1 MKKAIIGTLL
11 VVGLV
16 GSLAFGTAPVG
27 AETEPEQCLQTD
39 HPAIEQLRDTYHWL
53 EEAAE
58 RATVILVDSFDE
70 PDVAGTATHLLARV
84 RILKKYCNDTFLGI
98 YLHEMAHIFH
108 RNNSVY
114 VDPIIRAGFRERYCR
129 MLEAEFFADTMG
141 HIFHPR
147 PQIQAYYWRAAVYSP
162 EWLYDFAKA
171 QNRHESN
178 AEDCEDL
185 SIAVIPSCEDVRD
198 VERILKEEQEAVELP
213 AVHCASVYES
223 DSPDPDSPDPDSP
236 DSGAEAGTDPGTEAG
251 TDPDSSDPDTGAGE

>member
-1 MKKAIIGTLL
+1 MKRVIIGGLL
-11 VVGLV
+11 VLGVV
-16 GSLAFGTAPVG
+16 GSLAFGTATVS

-39 HPAIEQLRDTYHWL
+39 HPEIERLRDTYHWL
-53 EEAAE
+53 EEADG

-70 PDVAGTATHLLARV
+70 PTVAGTATHLLARV
-84 RILKKYCNDTFLGI
+84 RILREYCNDTFLRI

-114 VDPIIRAGFRERYCR
+114 IDPILRSGFRERYCR
-129 MLEAEFFADTMG
+129 MLEAEFFADTVA

-147 PQIQAYYWRAAVYSP
+147 PRVQSYYWRAAVYSS
-162 EWLYDFAKA
+162 EWLYDFARA
-171 QNRHESN
+171 QNWHESN

-213 AVHCASVYES
+213 TVHCASVYDPDGS
-223 DSPDPDSPDPDSP
+223 DPDSSDPDSPDPDSPDPDSP
-236 DSGAEAGTDPGTEAG
+236 DPDSPEPGTA
-251 TDPDSSDPDTGAGE
+251 AGE